1 MRYIN
6 DRPVHIYGDSHT
18 AGYESDHDAILGRDC
33 FKEKKDLITQFG
45 LHQAIYYWN
54 QKMSRAT
61 KMPVFNF
68 AHRQLPESWASLFH
82 PKARIVTWPALSN
95 DFLHL
100 TIKMDFLQGR
110 LKSHDHVYLPV
121 LRPTRIFKLTDEGRY
136 DFTNEDLDGNAGG
149 YSDNHYATVWA
160 MEISAIMD
168 FLERKQISYSFI
180 RCFDIFAEAPKD
192 DIHVIK
198 LNPESPYTQF
208 FNDIHRQVLVKSP
221 SKCLADFGSRLG
233 FWHTDREGH
242 FLFSKYLKNSS

>member
-18 AGYESDHDAILGRDC
+18 AGYESNHDSILGRNC
-33 FKEKKDLITQFG
+33 FKEKKDLIAQFG
-45 LHQAIYYWN
+45 LHQAIHYWN

-61 KMPVFNF
+61 KMPVFDF
-68 AHRQLPESWASLFH
+68 AQQQLPESWASLFH

-110 LKSHDHVYLPV
+110 LKSYDHVYLPV

-136 DFTNEDLDGNAGG
+136 DFANQDLDGNASG
-149 YSDNHYATVWA
+149 YSDNHDATVWA
-160 MEISAIMD
+160 MEISAVMD
-168 FLERKQISYSFI
+168 FLEQKRISYSFI
-180 RCFDIFAEAPKD
+180 QNFDIFDKKPSE
-192 DIHVIK
+192 DIRVIN
-198 LNPESPYTQF
+198 LNPQSPYTQF
-208 FNDIHRQVLVKSP
+208 FKDTYRKILVRSP
-221 SKCLADFGSRLG
+221 EKTLSDFGSRLG